1 MAIVK
6 TIIRVPSQDAT
17 YVIPQEWTAAQVQN
31 MYAQQIPGITSMVS
45 TVEEAEGPTGGERT
59 ITFTQRSGNKG

>member
-17 YVIPQEWTAAQVQN
+17 YAVPMELSAAQVQT
-31 MYAQQIPGITSMVS
+31 MYGTQIQGLTSMVS
-45 TVEEAEGPTGGERT
+45 TVEEATTPAGTERT
-59 ITFTQRSGNKG
+59 ITFTPRAGNKG